1 MAATVVNTNN
11 KLIKFREEI
20 IREFVRQNM
29 FSAYMGNSMTS
40 VIRVLNDL
48 KSGGEQV
55 NVPLVRSLSGTAIG
69 VGTLVG
75 AEEAVD
81 NYGFRMWIDWARNAV
96 KMSKAEIQKQSAD
109 VFAIARPLLTDWG
122 KELIKNEIVDAF
134 LSIPLDT
141 APANLG
147 STNGQRVNGISF
159 DSASAAQRN
168 VWNAAN
174 SDRVLYGATISNFN
188 ATFATA
194 AANIDNTTD
203 KMTAASLRL
212 MKRLAMKTSPRI
224 RPIQTNDGYDYYCV
238 FCDPN
243 QFRDLSNDQTIVN
256 ANLYARPRD
265 TARYQDNPLFMDGDI
280 LYDGMIVRQ
289 VPEMRTRRP
298 TIFATAGTG
307 SPGIAINAA
316 VLCGQSA
323 MAQFYGQL
331 PRPTQLEQTDYDFN
345 RGVGIE
351 MAYGIS
357 KLAKNPVGTTGSTN
371 LKDWGVFTG
380 FFASVDDT

>member
-1 MAATVVNTNN
+1 MALTVIQTNN

-20 IREFVRQNM
+20 LREFVRQNM

-40 VIRVLNDL
+40 IIRIMNDL

-55 NVPLVRSLSGTAIG
+55 NIPLVNSLRATAIAT
-69 VGTLVG
+69 GTLTG

-96 KMSKAEIQKQSAD
+96 KTTRAEDHKDSAD
-109 VFAIARPLLTDWG
+109 IFDIARPLLTDWG

-134 LSIPLDT
+134 LSIPTGLV
-141 APANLG
+141 PAQLG
-147 STNGQRVNGISF
+147 SANGQRVNGLSW
-159 DSASAAQRN
+159 DAAVAGDRN
-168 VWNAAN
+168 TWVTNN
-174 SDRVLYGATISNFN
+174 SDRVLFGAVISNAVSN
-188 ATFATA
+188 VFATA
-194 AANIDNTTD
+194 ALLVDNTTD
-203 KMTAASLRL
+203 KLTAASLRL
-212 MKRLAMKTSPRI
+212 MKRLAMKAVPRI
-224 RPIQTNDGYDYYCV
+224 RPIQNNDGYDYYVC

-243 QFRDLSNDQTIVN
+243 QFRDLSSDQTIVN

-265 TARYQDNPLFMDGDI
+265 GGTYKDNPLFMDGDI
-280 LYDGMIVRQ
+280 LYDGIIVRQ

-298 TIFATAGTG
+298 TVFATAGTG
-307 SPGIAINAA
+307 GIAINAA

-323 MAQFYGQL
+323 VAQFYGQL
-331 PRPTQLEQTDYDFN
+331 PRPTQLDVTDYGFN

-351 MAYGIS
+351 MAYGIG
-357 KLAKNPVGTTGSTN
+357 KVAKAPIATPTV

-380 FFASVDDT
+380 FFASVDDI

>member
-1 MAATVVNTNN
+1 MALSSIQTNN
-11 KLIKFREEI
+11 KLIVFREEI
-20 IREFVRQNM
+20 LREFVRENM
-29 FSAYMGNSMTS
+29 FAAYMGNSMTS

-55 NVPLVRSLSGTAIG
+55 NVPLVNSLRATAIAN
-69 VGTLVG
+69 GTLTG
-75 AEEAVD
+75 SEEAID

-96 KMSKAEIQKQSAD
+96 KTNKQENQRDSAD
-109 VFAIARPLLTDWG
+109 IFDIARPLLADWG

-134 LSIPLDT
+134 MSLPLET
-141 APANLG
+141 APSNLG
-147 STNGQRVNGISF
+147 TSAGQRVNGVSW
-159 DSASAAQRN
+159 DTATTTQRN
-168 VWNAAN
+168 TWTTAN
-174 SDRVLYGATISNFN
+174 TDRVLFGASVSNFSG
-188 ATFATA
+188 TFATA
-194 AANIDNTTD
+194 AGNVDSTTD
-203 KMTAASLRL
+203 KLTAASLRL
-212 MKRLAMKTSPRI
+212 MKRLAMRASPRI
-224 RPIQTNDGYDYYCV
+224 RPIQSNEGYDYYCV

-256 ANLYARPRD
+256 SNLYARPRESKMKE
-265 TARYQDNPLFMDGDI
+265 NPLFMDGDI

-298 TIFATAGTG
+298 TLFANAGTATVG
-307 SPGIAINAA
+307 INAA

-331 PRPTQLEQTDYDFN
+331 PRPTQLDQTDYQFN

-351 MAYGIS
+351 MAYGIGKIA
-357 KLAKNPVGTTGSTN
+357 KLTATA

-380 FFASVDDT
+380 FFSSVDDA